1 MFISGVFRWSCCG
14 QGKQEGEIACQRKLL
29 NHSISMRSFRQANV
43 IVSPCEKVF
52 FPSTHWLINWHL
64 SLILSLSLSFYLQV
78 SFSRRKSLRKS
89 IKCKRHSHYLLRTH
103 SGRGRLRKLLNGTE
117 GSKGAYLR
125 LWYLLRFIAVPIINM
140 VSSLIYT

>member
-1 MFISGVFRWSCCG
+1 MVISGVFRWWCCRRG
-14 QGKQEGEIACQRKLL
+14 QEEIACQRKLL

-52 FPSTHWLINWHL
+52 F
-64 SLILSLSLSFYLQV
+64 SLHSLTNKLTSLSNSLSISFFHLQV